1 MKVILEVGPRNEELI
16 EKVRE
21 AKLNG
26 EDVWEIGKPSSEMY
40 DALYYACECGDI
52 MLEDQARFLQWL
64 LLHEETE
71 YYTER
76 MLIDTNHDSSMKKL
90 KNVLEKDECGA
101 WELWGIQSQS
111 CIEHP
116 ITFAIT
122 SHTEGWDYCYMNTIT
137 GDAKN
142 GVYNDHDVT
151 AYEAMCDL
159 FKRFSFFLTHVDK
172 ELDYETVVEEYESK
186 IK

>member
-76 MLIDTNHDSSMKKL
+76 MLIDTNHDSSM
-90 KNVLEKDECGA
+90 NNSSATADVLMTSS
-101 WELWGIQSQS
+101 LLSIRY
-111 CIEHP
+111 
-116 ITFAIT
+116 
-122 SHTEGWDYCYMNTIT
+122 SHTFRRFIQLM
-137 GDAKN
+137 
-142 GVYNDHDVT
+142 
-151 AYEAMCDL
+151 L
-159 FKRFSFFLTHVDK
+159 FSSL
-172 ELDYETVVEEYESK
+172 L
-186 IK
+186 